1 MKKIL
6 IFMITFFILLATP
19 VMAYAEQ
26 SEEAQLREEYQLDEI
41 YENVPDDTK
50 ELLDTLGLKDVDY
63 SNIINI
69 SFGQILKTAE
79 EILLGVYK
87 SPFSSALSVI
97 AIIVIA
103 SLIKGFSTSFNE
115 STLSPVLSSSAS
127 VFTAVIL
134 IVKISACISNACSVI
149 DLSATFT
156 LVFIPIFTFLIAAS
170 GSPLSAVGF
179 NTLIFGL
186 AQVLSNVAGMVL
198 MPVANI
204 FLGLGIT
211 AGIKPDLHLSSITA
225 FIKKNLILILSF
237 ITTIFMT
244 IVSIK
249 SNVAGGVDAL
259 GDKSLRF
266 ALSSFVPVIGS
277 TISEGLASIKGY
289 VSLMKSAA
297 GVFSIIVIFLTYL
310 PVLLEIIIWNISLS
324 ICSLCSDLFEEKS
337 VGSIVKAV
345 QDTLSILLVIVILC
359 MVVTIVSIGIMVSIK
374 TGG

>member
-1 MKKIL
+1 MKKTI
-6 IFMITFFILLATP
+6 IFFFTFLLLLATP
-19 VMAYAEQ
+19 VTAYAETAQ
-26 SEEAQLREEYQLDEI
+26 EESLREEYRLDEI
-41 YENVPDDTK
+41 YDSVPEDTK
-50 ELLDTLGLKDVDY
+50 TLLDALGLSDVDY
-63 SNIINI
+63 NNIINI
-69 SFGQILKTAE
+69 SFSQVLKTIEAVF
-79 EILLGVYK
+79 LGVYK
-87 SPFSSALSVI
+87 SPLGSALSVI
-97 AIIVIA
+97 AIIIIA

-134 IVKISACISNACSVI
+134 IVKISSCISNACSVI
-149 DLSATFT
+149 DISAKFT
-156 LVFIPIFTFLIAAS
+156 LIFIPVFTFLIAAS
-170 GSPLSAVGF
+170 GAPLSAVGF
-179 NTLIFGL
+179 NSLVFGL
-186 AQVLSNVAGMVL
+186 AQILSNIAAFIL

-211 AGIKPDLHLSSITA
+211 AGIKPELHLSTITS

-237 ITTIFMT
+237 ATTIFMT

-249 SNVAGGVDAL
+249 SNVAAGVDAL

-297 GVFSIIVIFLTYL
+297 GIFSIIAIFLTFL
-310 PVLLEIIIWNISLS
+310 PSLLEIIIWNVSLS

-345 QDTLSILLVIVILC
+345 QDTLSILLVILILC

-374 TGG
+374 AGG